1 MLKQKHVKGNLC
13 GNFTFWATKTL
24 PKWTRTYFNGGMEL
38 KVCFVT
44 SLLSWP
50 SLRSCVDESFVGKV
64 LDLNT
69 NLFYLGNGRG
79 VRLLFGGHYSLV
91 FRCFLSNCRLAT
103 FHSEVKNRRFLDYK
117 LTKLERGSQQT
128 PYYKILFEKSSVKC
142 FTQTRECFEGM
153 KHSLLIFT
161 SHSLLIF
168 GSWENLKVLTFV
180 LEWFSSEVHRE
191 LETKTISNSPH
202 FLSSPIVTSQVFFRQ
217 LSDNFL
223 TALRLGGIKS
233 SDFSIPISPQCFV
246 QFGWNFRICL
256 FYA

>member
-1 MLKQKHVKGNLC
+1 
-13 GNFTFWATKTL
+13 
-24 PKWTRTYFNGGMEL
+24 
-38 KVCFVT
+38 
-44 SLLSWP
+44 
-50 SLRSCVDESFVGKV
+50 VGKV

-153 KHSLLIFT
+153 KHSLLIFI

-191 LETKTISNSPH
+191 LETKTANQNNFKFPAFLELTNSD
-202 FLSSPIVTSQVFFRQ
+202 VTSFFPTIIRQ
-217 LSDNFL
+217 FPDRSTIMKD
-223 TALRLGGIKS
+223 KK
-233 SDFSIPISPQCFV
+233 Q
-246 QFGWNFRICL
+246 
-256 FYA
+256 